1 MRPCSAFSAL
11 PPPPSPFPP
20 HPSPLPPPSR
30 PLPFP
35 PPFPTPPMVWSKY
48 DALKGK
54 YASTT
59 TLRSKSGC
67 NEFLDLVKKDAL
79 TCHGQIAVT
88 RAQIPKYQ
96 REAGQPLRCAILV
109 YSQIVGKHQR
119 YKPTWELSAVGHEGE
134 WILHMQAQENDKTRL
149 TIYVAEALK
158 QHSSDKFAEE
168 WATRGAKKGLSRRAD
183 GYRPQDFSKCR
194 WKPSQPPWPRSS
206 MRSTTPSKNRN
217 GRHRRVLGTH
227 TPSRRPM
234 MT

>member
-1 MRPCSAFSAL
+1 
-11 PPPPSPFPP
+11 
-20 HPSPLPPPSR
+20 
-30 PLPFP
+30 
-35 PPFPTPPMVWSKY
+35 MVWSKY

-59 TLRSKSGC
+59 TLRSQSGC

-168 WATRGAKKGLSRRAD
+168 WATRGAKKGSSRRAD
-183 GYRPQDFSKCR
+183 GYRPQDFFQVQVEALTTTVATELNEKHNAIQEQKRQTSK
-194 WKPSQPPWPRSS
+194 SS
-206 MRSTTPSKNRN
+206 
-217 GRHRRVLGTH
+217 RHTH
-227 TPSRRPM
+227 AKS
-234 MT
+234 